1 MHAIGKT
8 LYTGFYIYL
17 YRGDNM
23 GIPLGYYTERIDWL
37 EERRN
42 QISAR
47 IYADRLA
54 LKAINKEID
63 RCKEAMQKTEDYV
76 S

>member
-1 MHAIGKT
+1 
-8 LYTGFYIYL
+8 
-17 YRGDNM
+17 M
-23 GIPLGYYTERIDWL
+23 GISLGYYTERIDWL

-63 RCKEAMQKTEDYV
+63 RCREAMQKTEDYV

>member
-1 MHAIGKT
+1 MS
-8 LYTGFYIYL
+8 
-17 YRGDNM
+17 
-23 GIPLGYYTERIDWL
+23 IPLGYYTERIDWL
-37 EERRN
+37 EERHN

-54 LKAINKEID
+54 LKAISKEID
-63 RCKEAMQKTEDYV
+63 RCKEAIQKTKDYV